1 VGEGGTHFNVIG
13 VTDYHF
19 TILVFG
25 EQVVAAGKWRWP
37 MHEVEVEIVGVEVF
51 ERGITSLF
59 HIVWMMRV
67 VP

>member
-1 VGEGGTHFNVIG
+1 
-13 VTDYHF
+13 
-19 TILVFG
+19 
-25 EQVVAAGKWRWP
+25 

-51 ERGITSLF
+51 ERGITGLF